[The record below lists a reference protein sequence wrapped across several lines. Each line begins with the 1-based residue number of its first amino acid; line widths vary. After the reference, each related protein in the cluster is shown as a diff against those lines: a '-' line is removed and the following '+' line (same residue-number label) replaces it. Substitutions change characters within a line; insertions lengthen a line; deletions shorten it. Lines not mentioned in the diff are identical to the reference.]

1 MPKGYRNEW
10 EKTMSKIKKGV
21 RLLLTQGPAAVLVK
35 LRNKRIEH
43 LREAAF
49 REKAKKVHLIT
60 EEQREYQKKYTFEEP
75 IKFSIITPLYN
86 TPREYLLELLHS
98 VQRQTY
104 SDWQLCL
111 ADGSDG
117 AHAYVGKICRE
128 YAGRDARI
136 VYTALP
142 ENKGISENT
151 NACIALA
158 DGQYL
163 GLLDHDDV
171 LHESALFEMRRA
183 IQKFHADFLYSDEVK
198 FSGRIE
204 DATDFNFKP
213 GFGKDELRSHNY
225 ICHFTVFSRKLLE
238 RALELLGDIVFHS
251 TFPQH
256 EIEKE
261 TEVIIDE
268 IQSYEDTPSE
278 LIFDDFEDMI
288 FRNHPLGRNILGKP
302 ELLRSFRTEDV
313 LSFTRRFYQPG
324 NMVFFVQG
332 QYEFKRIIRL
342 VEKYLLDIPD
352 VRVENRRTPPP
363 LYVPEHLTVSKDT
376 HQAHVMMGSR
386 GYNAYDDKRTAL
398 YLLNNI
404 LGGPGM
410 NSKLNVSLRERR
422 GLVYNV
428 ESNLTSYTD
437 TGAFCIYFGT
447 DVDDMDTCLKLTYKE
462 LKRMRDVKMTSSQL
476 AAAKKQLIGQI
487 GVASDNFENN
497 ALGMAKTYLHYHK
510 YESSE
515 FVFRRIEELTAE
527 QLLEVANEMFAEE
540 YLSTLIY
547 K

>member
-1 MPKGYRNEW
+1 MHCNEYTLPNGLRIIH
-10 EKTMSKIKKGV
+10 EPTLSKVAYCGFAIDAGT
-21 RLLLTQGPAAVLVK
+21 RDEAENEQGMAHFV
-35 LRNKRIEH
+35 EH
-43 LREAAF
+43 LIF
-49 REKAKKVHLIT
+49 KGTEKRKAWHILNRMENVGGDLNAYTNK
-60 EEQREYQKKYTFEEP
+60 EETVVYATFLKE
-75 IKFSIITPLYN
+75 
-86 TPREYLLELLHS
+86 H
-98 VQRQTY
+98 
-104 SDWQLCL
+104 
-111 ADGSDG
+111 
-117 AHAYVGKICRE
+117 
-128 YAGRDARI
+128 
-136 VYTALP
+136 
-142 ENKGISENT
+142 
-151 NACIALA
+151 
-158 DGQYL
+158 
-163 GLLDHDDV
+163 
-171 LHESALFEMRRA
+171 
-183 IQKFHADFLYSDEVK
+183 
-198 FSGRIE
+198 
-204 DATDFNFKP
+204 
-213 GFGKDELRSHNY
+213 
-225 ICHFTVFSRKLLE
+225 LE

-332 QYEFKRIIRL
+332 QYDFKKIIRL
-342 VEKYLLDIPD
+342 VEKYLSDIPD

-363 LYVPEHLTVSKDT
+363 LYMPEHLTVSRDT

-398 YLLNNI
+398 YLLNNV

-515 FVFRRIEELTAE
+515 LVF
-527 QLLEVANEMFAEE
+527 
-540 YLSTLIY
+540 
-547 K
+547 

>member
-1 MPKGYRNEW
+1 MHCNEYTLPNGLRIIH
-10 EKTMSKIKKGV
+10 EPTLSKVAYCGFAIDAGT
-21 RLLLTQGPAAVLVK
+21 RDEAENEQGMAHFV
-35 LRNKRIEH
+35 EH
-43 LREAAF
+43 LIFKGTEKRKAWHILNRMENVGGDLNAYTNKEETVVYAAF
-49 REKAKKVHLIT
+49 LKEH
-60 EEQREYQKKYTFEEP
+60 
-75 IKFSIITPLYN
+75 
-86 TPREYLLELLHS
+86 
-98 VQRQTY
+98 
-104 SDWQLCL
+104 
-111 ADGSDG
+111 
-117 AHAYVGKICRE
+117 
-128 YAGRDARI
+128 
-136 VYTALP
+136 
-142 ENKGISENT
+142 
-151 NACIALA
+151 
-158 DGQYL
+158 
-163 GLLDHDDV
+163 
-171 LHESALFEMRRA
+171 
-183 IQKFHADFLYSDEVK
+183 
-198 FSGRIE
+198 
-204 DATDFNFKP
+204 
-213 GFGKDELRSHNY
+213 
-225 ICHFTVFSRKLLE
+225 LE
-238 RALELLGDIVFHS
+238 RALELFGDIVFHS

-313 LSFTRRFYQPG
+313 LSFTRRFYQPE

-476 AAAKKQLIGQI
+476 AAAKKQLVGQI

>member
-1 MPKGYRNEW
+1 MHCNQYTLPNGLRIIHEPTLSKVAYCGFAIDAGTRDEAENE
-10 EKTMSKIKKGV
+10 
-21 RLLLTQGPAAVLVK
+21 QGMAHFV
-35 LRNKRIEH
+35 EH
-43 LREAAF
+43 LIFKGTEKRKAWHILNRMENVGGDLNAYTNKEETVVYAAF
-49 REKAKKVHLIT
+49 LTEHL
-60 EEQREYQKKYTFEEP
+60 
-75 IKFSIITPLYN
+75 
-86 TPREYLLELLHS
+86 
-98 VQRQTY
+98 
-104 SDWQLCL
+104 
-111 ADGSDG
+111 G
-117 AHAYVGKICRE
+117 
-128 YAGRDARI
+128 
-136 VYTALP
+136 
-142 ENKGISENT
+142 
-151 NACIALA
+151 
-158 DGQYL
+158 
-163 GLLDHDDV
+163 
-171 LHESALFEMRRA
+171 
-183 IQKFHADFLYSDEVK
+183 
-198 FSGRIE
+198 
-204 DATDFNFKP
+204 
-213 GFGKDELRSHNY
+213 
-225 ICHFTVFSRKLLE
+225 

-313 LSFTRRFYQPG
+313 LSFTRRYYQPG

-332 QYEFKRIIRL
+332 QYDFKKIVRMA
-342 VEKYLLDIPD
+342 EKYLSD
-352 VRVENRRTPPP
+352 VPSVEVDSRRTPPP
-363 LYVPEHLTVSKDT
+363 LYIPEHLTVNKET
-376 HQAHVMMGSR
+376 HQAHVMIGSR
-386 GYNAYDDKRTAL
+386 GYNAFDDKRTAL

-422 GLVYNV
+422 GLVYTV

-437 TGAFCIYFGT
+437 TGVFCIYFGT
-447 DVDDMDTCLKLTYKE
+447 DTEDLDTCLKLTYKE
-462 LKRMRDVKMTSSQL
+462 LKRMRDVKMSSSQL

-510 YESSE
+510 FESSE
-515 FVFRRIEELTAE
+515 LVFKRIESLTAE

-547 K
+547 R

>member
-1 MPKGYRNEW
+1 MHCNEYTLPNGLRIIH
-10 EKTMSKIKKGV
+10 EPTLSKVAYCGFAIDAGT
-21 RLLLTQGPAAVLVK
+21 RDEAANEQGMAHFV
-35 LRNKRIEH
+35 EH
-43 LREAAF
+43 LIFKGTVKRKAWHILNRMENVGGDLNAYTNKEETVVYSAF
-49 REKAKKVHLIT
+49 LT
-60 EEQREYQKKYTFEEP
+60 E
-75 IKFSIITPLYN
+75 
-86 TPREYLLELLHS
+86 H
-98 VQRQTY
+98 
-104 SDWQLCL
+104 
-111 ADGSDG
+111 
-117 AHAYVGKICRE
+117 
-128 YAGRDARI
+128 
-136 VYTALP
+136 
-142 ENKGISENT
+142 
-151 NACIALA
+151 
-158 DGQYL
+158 
-163 GLLDHDDV
+163 
-171 LHESALFEMRRA
+171 
-183 IQKFHADFLYSDEVK
+183 
-198 FSGRIE
+198 
-204 DATDFNFKP
+204 
-213 GFGKDELRSHNY
+213 
-225 ICHFTVFSRKLLE
+225 LE

-256 EIEKE
+256 EIDKE

-268 IQSYEDTPSE
+268 IQSYEDNPSE

-332 QYEFKRIIRL
+332 QYDFKKIIRL
-342 VEKYLLDIPD
+342 AEKYMSDIPA
-352 VRVENRRTPPP
+352 VEIENRRTPPP
-363 LYVPEHLTVSKDT
+363 LYIPEHLTVTKDT
-376 HQAHVMMGSR
+376 HQAHVMIGSR

-447 DVDDMDTCLKLTYKE
+447 DIEDMDTCLKLTYKE

-497 ALGMAKTYLHYHK
+497 ALGMAKTFLHYHK

-515 FVFRRIEELTAE
+515 LVFKRIEALTAE
-527 QLLEVANEMFAEE
+527 TLLEVANEMFAEE

-547 K
+547 R